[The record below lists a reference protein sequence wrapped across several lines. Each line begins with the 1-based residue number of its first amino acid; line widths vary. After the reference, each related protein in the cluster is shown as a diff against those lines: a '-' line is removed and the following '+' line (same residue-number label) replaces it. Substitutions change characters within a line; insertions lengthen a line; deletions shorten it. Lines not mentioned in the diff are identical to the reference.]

1 MQFARMPIRLRTTI
15 IRTSFNIEIDSDLHQ
30 ALEKIA
36 ACEDRTVSQ
45 MTEEAIRS
53 LVGRW
58 VAKRDA
64 IEAALKEAEKGV
76 FISEE
81 AVQRWMDSWETE
93 NELPMPEADIF
104 PAGHKCHNT

>member
-1 MQFARMPIRLRTTI
+1 MQSGRMSTRLRTTMTK
-15 IRTSFNIEIDSDLHQ
+15 TSFNIEIDSQLRQ

-36 ACEDRTVSQ
+36 ACEDRSVSQ
-45 MTEEAIRS
+45 VAEEAIRS

-64 IEAALKEAEKGV
+64 IDAALKEAERGV

-81 AVQRWMDSWETE
+81 AVQRWMDSWGTE
-93 NELPMPEADIF
+93 NELPMPEPDIF
-104 PAGHKCHNT
+104 PPGYKCHNT